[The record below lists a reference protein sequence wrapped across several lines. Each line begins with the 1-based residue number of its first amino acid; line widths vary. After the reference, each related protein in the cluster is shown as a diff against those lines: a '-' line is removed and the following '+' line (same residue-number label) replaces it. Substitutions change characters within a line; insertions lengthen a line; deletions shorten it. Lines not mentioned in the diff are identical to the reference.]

1 MTTFL
6 FMISVA
12 LWTLPGGEL
21 TAAHA
26 LTRDALYHVRYVQDL
41 EYGDV
46 SSRLHP
52 LHVLFHLFILKKHSQ
67 NTGLV

>member
-1 MTTFL
+1 MTAFL

-21 TAAHA
+21 AAAHA

-41 EYGDV
+41 EQEMFQIVCIGFMGV
-46 SSRLHP
+46 SR
-52 LHVLFHLFILKKHSQ
+52 VFF
-67 NTGLV
+67 V